1 MSRNLPGT
9 LLIIDDDRLFCDAV
23 CAFFT
28 SDEREVLCAHSIQ
41 EGQRLCVEKKV
52 DVVLLDQ
59 KLPDGFGVDLCT
71 PLLTANDQTKIIFIT
86 AYPTFDNA
94 VKAVRSGAWD
104 YLAKP
109 VDTDELRLTVDQ
121 AFRTLELERVE
132 QIHEYANR
140 RDNAETVLI
149 GADGGLKEVRQMIRL
164 SAGSDAPALI
174 TGETGTGKNVV
185 AKSIHYLQAENMG
198 SFVGINCAA
207 LPENL
212 IEAELFGYE
221 KGAFTGAV
229 MSRKGIFE
237 MAEGGTLFLDEIG
250 DLPLHLQ
257 SKLLGVLDEKK
268 LKRLGGQS
276 FRKVDVRIIAAT
288 NINLEEAI
296 RAKRFREDLYYRLSV
311 LRIHIPPLR
320 KRRNDIA
327 GLCRHFLLKTARHPI
342 PELPPAE
349 IRKMEEYHW
358 PGNVRELKNII
369 ERSIILQKGG
379 IIHPSELLEQTGTPP
394 GCEPRQRGGS
404 PATLAEMERQHIRM
418 VLLQMDNNHSHTARA
433 LGISRST
440 LIRKLK
446 DYQIDSGEA
455 FCDTVLKQIT

>member
-1 MSRNLPGT
+1 MSRNVQKNLV
-9 LLIIDDDRLFCDAV
+9 IIDDDRLFCDSV
-23 CAFFT
+23 RAFFA
-28 SDEREVLCAHSIQ
+28 DIDLEVFQAHSIG
-41 EGQRLCVEKKV
+41 EGQRLCNEKKV

-59 KLPDGFGVDLCT
+59 KLPDGLGVELCG
-71 PLLTANDQTKIIFIT
+71 PILAANDQTKIIFIT

-94 VKAVRSGAWD
+94 VKAVRTGAYD

-109 VDTDELRLTVDQ
+109 VDAEELRLTVTQ

-132 QIHEYANR
+132 QIHAYTSR
-140 RDNAETVLI
+140 KDNAETVLI
-149 GADGGLKEVRQMIRL
+149 GADGGLREVHRLIGL
-164 SAGSDAPALI
+164 SAASDVPALI

-185 AKSIHYLQAENMG
+185 AKSIHYLQAEKG
-198 SFVGINCAA
+198 SFIGINCAA

-229 MSRKGIFE
+229 AGRKGIFE

-257 SKLLGVLDEKK
+257 SKLLGVLDDKM

-276 FRKVDVRIIAAT
+276 LRKVDVRIIAAT

-296 RAKRFREDLYYRLSV
+296 RDKRFREDLYYRLSV
-311 LRIHIPPLR
+311 LRIHVPPLR
-320 KRRNDIA
+320 RRKSDIA
-327 GLCRHFLLKTARHPI
+327 ALCRHFLQKIARHPAL
-342 PELPPAE
+342 ELPEAE
-349 IRKMEEYHW
+349 IRQMEEYHW

-369 ERSIILQKGG
+369 ERSVILQIDGM
-379 IIHPSELLEQTGTPP
+379 IHPSELLENSFPTVPDLVASRPKGA
-394 GCEPRQRGGS
+394 
-404 PATLAEMERQHIRM
+404 ATLAEMERRHIRM
-418 VLLQMDNNHSHTARA
+418 VLLQMDNNHTRAAEA

-446 DYQIDSGEA
+446 DYRILPGEA
-455 FCDTVLKQIT
+455 EHYTDLK

>member
-9 LLIIDDDRLFCDAV
+9 LLIIDDDRLFCDSV
-23 CAFFT
+23 RAFFAD
-28 SDEREVLCAHSIQ
+28 SDMEVFSAHSIG
-41 EGQRLCVEKKV
+41 EGRRLCAEKKV

-59 KLPDGFGVDLCT
+59 KLPDGLGVELCT
-71 PLLTANDQTKIIFIT
+71 SILAANDQAKIIFIT

-94 VKAVRSGAWD
+94 VKAVRNGAYD

-109 VDTDELRLTVDQ
+109 VDTEELKLSVEQ

-132 QIHEYANR
+132 QIHEYASR
-140 RDNAETVLI
+140 RDNAETVLV
-149 GADGGLKEVRQMIRL
+149 GADGGLQEVQRLIRL
-164 SAGSDAPALI
+164 SATSDAPALI

-185 AKSIHYLQAENMG
+185 AKSIHYLQAENRG
-198 SFVGINCAA
+198 PFVGINCAA

-221 KGAFTGAV
+221 KGAFTGAATA
-229 MSRKGIFE
+229 RQGIFE
-237 MAEGGTLFLDEIG
+237 MAEGVTLFLDEIG

-257 SKLLGVLDEKK
+257 SKLLGVLDDKM

-276 FRKVDVRIIAAT
+276 LRKVDVRIIAAT

-296 RAKRFREDLYYRLSV
+296 RQKRFREDLYYRLSV

-320 KRRNDIA
+320 GRKNDIA
-327 GLCRHFLLKTARHPI
+327 ALCRHFLLKIARQPV
-342 PELPPAE
+342 PELPAAE
-349 IRKMEEYHW
+349 IKQMEDYNW

-369 ERSIILQKGG
+369 ERSVMLQKDGV
-379 IIHPSELLEQTGTPP
+379 ILPSELLEGTCSPVP
-394 GCEPRQRGGS
+394 DLMEASQEGKT
-404 PATLAEMERQHIRM
+404 PATLAEIERQHIGM
-418 VLLQMDNNHSHTARA
+418 VLRQMENNHTRTAEV

-446 DYQIDSGEA
+446 ATESSRVVQNATLS
-455 FCDTVLKQIT
+455 

>member
-1 MSRNLPGT
+1 MSRNLPAT
-9 LLIIDDDRLFCDAV
+9 LLVIDDDRLFCDAV
-23 CAFFT
+23 RAFFAGNGM
-28 SDEREVLCAHSIQ
+28 EIFCAHTMQ
-41 EGQRLCVEKKV
+41 EGKRFFVDKKM

-59 KLPDGFGVDLCT
+59 KLPDGRGVDLCI
-71 PLLTANDQTKIIFIT
+71 PILAANDQTKIIFIT
-86 AYPTFDNA
+86 AYPSFDNA
-94 VKAVRSGAWD
+94 VKAVRNGACD

-109 VDTDELRLTVDQ
+109 VDTEELRLTVDK

-132 QIHEYANR
+132 QIHEYASR

-149 GADGGLKEVRQMIRL
+149 GAAGGLKEVQRMITL

-185 AKSIHYLQAENMG
+185 AKSIHYLQAG
-198 SFVGINCAA
+198 KKGAFVGINCAA
-207 LPENL
+207 LPDNL

-229 MSRKGIFE
+229 VPRKGIFE

-276 FRKVDVRIIAAT
+276 FRKVDVRILAAT

-296 RAKRFREDLYYRLSV
+296 RTKRFREDLYYRLSV

-320 KRRNDIA
+320 QRRDDIA
-327 GLCRHFLLKTARHPI
+327 GLCRHFLLKTARHPV
-342 PELPPAE
+342 PGLPPE
-349 IRKMEEYHW
+349 EVRQMEEYHW
-358 PGNVRELKNII
+358 PGNVRELRNII
-369 ERSIILQKGG
+369 ERSVILQKDG
-379 IIHPSELLEQTGTPP
+379 IIYPSELLEAPRTPADRQTLQAARP
-394 GCEPRQRGGS
+394 
-404 PATLAEMERQHIRM
+404 PATLAEVERRYIRM
-418 VLLQMDNNHSHTARA
+418 VLQQMENNHSRTAKA

-440 LIRKLK
+440 LLRKLK
-446 DYQIDSGEA
+446 DHHLDTGEA
-455 FCDTVLKQIT
+455 FCDTVPN

>member
-1 MSRNLPGT
+1 MSRNLSGT
-9 LLIIDDDRLFCDAV
+9 LLVIDDDQLFCDAV
-23 CAFFT
+23 CAFFAGG
-28 SDEREVLCAHSIQ
+28 EMKVLCAHSIS
-41 EGQRLCVEKKV
+41 EGQRLCVEKKI

-59 KLPDGFGVDLCT
+59 KLPDGLGVDLCT
-71 PLLTANDQTKIIFIT
+71 PILAANDQTKIIFIT

-109 VDTDELRLTVDQ
+109 VDTEDLRLTVDQ

-149 GADGGLKEVRQMIRL
+149 GADGGLKEVQQMIRL

-229 MSRKGIFE
+229 ISRKGIFE

-327 GLCRHFLLKTARHPI
+327 GLCRHFLLKAARTGTAAGGDKTAGGIPLAGQCPRTEKYHRAFRHSATRRDYPPVGTSGKGRHASRSRDGAKGKISCHPRRNGTAAYPYGLASDGQKPLPYSQSTRHI
-342 PELPPAE
+342 PLHPHQETQRLSD
-349 IRKMEEYHW
+349 RF
-358 PGNVRELKNII
+358 R
-369 ERSIILQKGG
+369 RSILRHCPEID
-379 IIHPSELLEQTGTPP
+379 H
-394 GCEPRQRGGS
+394 
-404 PATLAEMERQHIRM
+404 
-418 VLLQMDNNHSHTARA
+418 
-433 LGISRST
+433 
-440 LIRKLK
+440 LK
-446 DYQIDSGEA
+446 
-455 FCDTVLKQIT
+455 

>member
-9 LLIIDDDRLFCDAV
+9 LLIIDDDRLFCDSV
-23 CAFFT
+23 RAFFA
-28 SDEREVLCAHSIQ
+28 DYDMEVFQAHSRA
-41 EGQRLCVEKKV
+41 EGQRLCAEKKV

-59 KLPDGFGVDLCT
+59 KLPDGLGVDLCA
-71 PLLTANDQTKIIFIT
+71 PILAANDQAKIIFIT

-94 VKAVRSGAWD
+94 VKAVRNGAFD

-109 VDTDELRLTVDQ
+109 VDTEELRLTVEQ

-132 QIHEYANR
+132 QIHAYTSR
-140 RDNAETVLI
+140 QDNAETVLL
-149 GADGGLKEVRQMIRL
+149 GADDGLKEVHRLIGL
-164 SAGSDAPALI
+164 SATTDAPALI

-185 AKSIHYLQAENMG
+185 AKSIHYLQAENRG

-229 MSRKGIFE
+229 AARKGIFE

-257 SKLLGVLDEKK
+257 SKLLGVLDDKM

-276 FRKVDVRIIAAT
+276 LRKVDVRIIAAT

-296 RAKRFREDLYYRLSV
+296 QRKRFREDLYYRLSV

-320 KRRNDIA
+320 RRKNDIA
-327 GLCRHFLLKTARHPI
+327 ALCRHFLRKIARHPA
-342 PELPPAE
+342 PELPAAE
-349 IRKMEEYHW
+349 IKQLKDYHW

-369 ERSIILQKGG
+369 ERSVILQKDGL
-379 IIHPSELLEQTGTPP
+379 IRPSELLERSGSPHPDIPEP
-394 GCEPRQRGGS
+394 GQAGNT
-404 PATLAEMERQHIRM
+404 PATLAEMERLHIRM
-418 VLLQMDNNHSHTARA
+418 VLGQMDNNHTRTAAA
-433 LGISRST
+433 LSISRST

-446 DYQIDSGEA
+446 EYHIN
-455 FCDTVLKQIT
+455 